1 LAFPPQSSPSQEAD
15 IFAGKRRE
23 MVERQIVRRGVTD
36 RGVIRAMTAIPR
48 HLFVPP
54 AFRSEA
60 YGDHALPIDEGQ
72 TISQPYIVA
81 LMSQCLSLKKGEKV
95 LEIGTGSGYQAAI
108 LSQLTDKVFTIEIH
122 EFLARKASKL
132 LASLGLDQVRVRHGD
147 GFFGWGE
154 EAPFD
159 AIILT
164 CATPQVPAP
173 LFDQLVEGG
182 RMILPLGD
190 PSSYQI
196 LTLITKKKGDSYD
209 AREILDV
216 RFVPMTG
223 AAGKIKRRPGESC
236 F

>member
-1 LAFPPQSSPSQEAD
+1 
-15 IFAGKRRE
+15 

-36 RGVIRAMTAIPR
+36 RGVVRAMTAIPR
-48 HLFVPP
+48 HLFVPA
-54 AFRSEA
+54 AFRNEA

-72 TISQPYIVA
+72 TISQPFIVA

-108 LSQLTDKVFTIEIH
+108 LSQLTDEVFTIEIH
-122 EFLARKASKL
+122 ESLARKASKL
-132 LASLGLDQVRVRHGD
+132 LAKLGLDQIRVRHGD
-147 GFFGWGE
+147 GFFGWEE

-164 CATPQVPAP
+164 CATSQIPEP
-173 LFDQLVEGG
+173 LFDQLAEGG

-196 LTLITKKKGDSYD
+196 LTLITKKKGDSFD
-209 AREILDV
+209 VREILDV

-223 AAGKIKRRPGESC
+223 AAVKIKSHPGESC